1 MSLSRKCGQLGQYA
15 VAPPEDGT
23 SHERRGISRQNSSK
37 SMEPLS
43 SLSASYTSARISAS
57 EGVYPSCRNSR
68 PISRWSMSPPPS
80 RSNMLKV
87 LCQLTSLPAPTKLES
102 DRNRDRA
109 YAQGKSMWSCER
121 GHTRGEGHV
130 LARAHRLLIVSGC
143 SKVGGKPP
151 SPRRELRL
159 GVLRLVSCVEL
170 VAAVCKEAAANIEL
184 ILREAICTRMN
195 VARYQGIKR
204 RIKEDDREQ
213 RHLLAAESMVVSLN
227 VKTELPR

>member
-1 MSLSRKCGQLGQYA
+1 
-15 VAPPEDGT
+15 
-23 SHERRGISRQNSSK
+23 
-37 SMEPLS
+37 
-43 SLSASYTSARISAS
+43 
-57 EGVYPSCRNSR
+57 
-68 PISRWSMSPPPS
+68 
-80 RSNMLKV
+80 
-87 LCQLTSLPAPTKLES
+87 
-102 DRNRDRA
+102 
-109 YAQGKSMWSCER
+109 MWSCER
-121 GHTRGEGHV
+121 GHTRGEGQV

-213 RHLLAAESMVVSLN
+213 RHLLAAESMVVLDD
-227 VKTELPR
+227 VKTRNCPSSNCRWSSCEGYRGDTERNFTPYSRDKAISPGLGPRPPALQPRFSGRDSEPERLPTTVSSRMSETR